1 MAQPIVKPILELS
14 QEDLDGCTSLYA
26 VRVRTRVDLGG
37 WAKTQITVDGKKYDI
52 GIKKLPVR
60 NLEEVVNWST
70 SCNAEECIYYVL
82 NASDSDINHVKETIE
97 TYAQTLGMRHVG
109 SGTYEPMFCKIIQI
123 QEVREKFKKAAPLQ
137 LGEMPRNVTVR
148 DDTTAAEQLRRSQM
162 GIGGSRH
169 SHGSSGWRT
178 SRRKDGEPSS
188 PVYRLKRRANSN
200 PRRTGGRKNR
210 RRSAAS
216 RSRKNYR
223 RS

>member
-14 QEDLDGCTSLYA
+14 QEDLDGCMTLHA
-26 VRVRTRVDLGG
+26 VRGCTRVDLGG
-37 WAKTQITVDGKKYDI
+37 WTTTQITVEKKNYDI
-52 GIKKLPVR
+52 VIKALTVR
-60 NLEEVVNWST
+60 NLEDVVNWST
-70 SCNAEECIYYVL
+70 SGSADECIYYVL
-82 NASDSDINHVKETIE
+82 NASDIDHVKKTIE
-97 TYAQTLGMRHVG
+97 TYAQTLGMEHV
-109 SGTYEPMFCKIIQI
+109 SWSEPKPLFCKIIQI
-123 QEVREKFKKAAPLQ
+123 QNVREKFKKAAPPQ
-137 LGEMPRNVTVR
+137 HGEMPRNVSVSG
-148 DDTTAAEQLRRSQM
+148 DPTATERLRIGQM
-162 GIGGSRH
+162 GIGGGSRH